1 MTSEHTILGRKGEN
15 EALDFL
21 KRAGYQ
27 IMATNWR
34 YKSKEIDII
43 ARTGQQLVIIEVKT
57 RSNDYFQKPEEAVTF
72 RKQKF
77 LVDASEAF
85 IEEHNM
91 DMDVRFDIIAIIMNE
106 NMKKIYHIEDAF
118 YPQID

>member
-1 MTSEHTILGRKGEN
+1 MTSGHTILGRKGEN
-15 EALDFL
+15 EALSFL
-21 KRAGYQ
+21 KRAGYH

-34 YKSKEIDII
+34 FKSKEIDII
-43 ARTGQQLVIIEVKT
+43 ARTGKQLVIIEVKT

-85 IEEHNM
+85 IEEHNL